1 MDRDESFTQKDI
13 KRSRHRWRYSDV
25 GKAPIYKTTY
35 MTNDYAVGSYQ
46 GGMAD
51 PIQSHVWDITWAT
64 PDPRGKHP
72 TIFSI
77 HPYSSHKAMQ
87 AYFNVKTRYHG
98 ESRRRGGE
106 TVLRRG

>member
-1 MDRDESFTQKDI
+1 MDRDESFTQKDLNAHAI
-13 KRSRHRWRYSDV
+13 AGDTAMSV
-25 GKAPIYKTTY
+25 KAPIYKTTY

-87 AYFNVKTRYHG
+87 AYFNVRPDTMVKAVAA
-98 ESRRRGGE
+98 EE